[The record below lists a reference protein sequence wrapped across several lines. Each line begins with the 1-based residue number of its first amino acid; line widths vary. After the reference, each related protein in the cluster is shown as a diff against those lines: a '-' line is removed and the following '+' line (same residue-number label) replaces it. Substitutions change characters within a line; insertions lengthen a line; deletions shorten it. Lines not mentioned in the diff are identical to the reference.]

1 MAMLRL
7 NPTFVSTPTVRLAL
21 KLFLLAILLTGC
33 QVTSDTDK
41 DFTPPLAALQQDPF
55 HSARLSCFL
64 TLKDDQGP
72 AIRLE
77 VASIEVIGDDHRLQL
92 TSGPLTIDSTKI
104 GTGQLFLGGLAVP
117 PGRYHRLRLT
127 VTKGEVRND
136 DGQYI
141 VMNADPFNVE
151 LDLTANLVLEP
162 EDSGSIFITWNLQK
176 SLRSDNTLDLD
187 LTGSPSLRQML
198 INLIFVSCPDID
210 TVFIVRADKNWVVD
224 SFGLKGRP
232 TYLAID
238 PVSSQ
243 LLYVLAS
250 RERMIKTVELSNQ
263 RVINFFPVPLNDEPT
278 FMTISPDGQS
288 AFLLDELSGYLSRI
302 DLTTG
307 RSEARVLLGDRPK
320 YAAYLN
326 AQNLL
331 AVSLSLSQKVLLLDP
346 VSLRLKGTITTG
358 NAPHGLIISE
368 NQLFVAE
375 YGDNS
380 VSIADLASRGG
391 QSRLSV
397 GFGPRFLQ
405 ETGDQIYVSNYLDGS
420 LSVLIPGQSAVIQEI
435 FGLGRPLEMVFNQSY
450 LRLYVADEA
459 MAALAVIDTN
469 SNRLLGHIFL
479 GAEPFDLEVIE

>member
-1 MAMLRL
+1 MLRF
-7 NPTFVSTPTVRLAL
+7 NPTFVSAPTVCLAL
-21 KLFLLAILLTGC
+21 KLFLLAMLLTGC

-41 DFTPPLAALQQDPF
+41 NFTPPRASRQQDPQ

-64 TLKDDQGP
+64 TLKDDKGP

-77 VASIEVIGDDHRLQL
+77 VASIEVIADDHRLQL
-92 TSGPLTIDSTKI
+92 ISGPLTIDSTKI
-104 GTGQLFLGGLAVP
+104 GTGQLFLGGRAVP

-141 VMNADPFNVE
+141 VMNAEPFNVE
-151 LDLTANLVLEP
+151 LDLTANLVLGP
-162 EDSGSIFITWNLQK
+162 GDSGSIFITWNLEN

-187 LTGSPSLRQML
+187 LTASTPFRQML
-198 INLIFVSCPDID
+198 INLIYVSCPDID

-224 SFGLKGRP
+224 SFGLKGGP

-243 LLYVLAS
+243 LLYLLAS
-250 RERMIKTVELSNQ
+250 RERMIKVVELSSH

-288 AFLLDELSGYLSRI
+288 AFLLDELNGYLTRI

-307 RSEARVLLGDRPK
+307 RSEARVLLGDRPT

-326 AQNLL
+326 GQNLL
-331 AVSLSLSQKVLLLDP
+331 AVSLSLSQKVVLLDP

-358 NAPHGLIISE
+358 SAPHGLVISE
-368 NQLFVAE
+368 NQLFIAE

-397 GFGPRFLQ
+397 GLGPRILQ

-420 LSVLIPGQSAVIQEI
+420 LSVLIPNQFGVIQEI
-435 FGLGRPLEMVFNQSY
+435 FGLGSPLEMIFNQSY
-450 LRLYVADEA
+450 LRLYVADET

-469 SNRLLGHIFL
+469 SNRFLGHIFL
-479 GAEPFDLEVIE
+479 GAKPFDLEVIQ